1 MPEEE
6 ECQDLSFEKAP
17 KPGMSRSGQKT
28 PDSDLSSS
36 GECSEKIINLQK
48 GLENLCIKDAEQS
61 QTELSQT
68 DNEEETIT
76 NDSAQSDN
84 STQLD
89 QNRPTESSSSK
100 HENEKLISAN
110 NLNCKENSKSLLV
123 DRDRGIG
130 EIQSNGKARHIECQG
145 AAAGPQHLFINEE
158 FRMFNNPA
166 ENSQL
171 RFQLRSVDQMVPMLH
186 SNPRRRH
193 ADRGKISIYLL

>member
-1 MPEEE
+1 MPEE
-6 ECQDLSFEKAP
+6 ECQDQSCEKAP

-68 DNEEETIT
+68 DNEEESIT
-76 NDSAQSDN
+76 NDSTQSGN

-89 QNRPTESSSSK
+89 QNRPTESSNSK
-100 HENEKLISAN
+100 HENEKLISTN
-110 NLNCKENSKSLLV
+110 NLNCKVNSKSLLV

-130 EIQSNGKARHIECQG
+130 EIQSNGKARHLECQG
-145 AAAGPQHLFINEE
+145 AAADPQQLLINEE

-166 ENSQL
+166 KNSQL
-171 RFQLRSVDQMVPMLH
+171 RFQPQGVDQIVPLQH
-186 SNPRRRH
+186 SNPRRRRH
-193 ADRGKISIYLL
+193 ADRGKI